1 MGSVTSPS
9 CEGLHVRLTC
19 ARGSEGSQ
27 PLRGATTFSSILPRV
42 AALREARQVAEI
54 TWVWGWTQVE
64 LDFST
69 VTFLSTRN
77 SASYSRTFMAPTSI
91 CFGPVGCRTPQRALT
106 GSSGDHGPRGKQ
118 WLDGLPDVLPVQQA
132 EEAECHHV
140 PVGAVVIAHQVQGQ
154 RHM

>member
-1 MGSVTSPS
+1 M
-9 CEGLHVRLTC
+9 
-19 ARGSEGSQ
+19 
-27 PLRGATTFSSILPRV
+27 
-42 AALREARQVAEI
+42 AEI

-77 SASYSRTFMAPTSI
+77 SANYSRTFMAPTSI
-91 CFGPVGCRTPQRALT
+91 CFGPVGCRIPQRALT
-106 GSSGDHGPRGKQ
+106 GSSGDHGPRDEQ

-132 EEAECHHV
+132 EEAERHHV